1 MKFRQNKW
9 DSSLL
14 YAEFNLFSF
23 TLQYAIYRVCCVCM
37 KFYAHLCA
45 ECKKSCCRHFGL
57 VSHNNSL
64 NFHSWCTRTLLLSS
78 SRVCV
83 VAQKSASRQ
92 FTLIMNYWKC
102 HNSLLQPKKKRR
114 VATQPTICA
123 ILRCSFCVHLFF
135 AAAFACDAPKDEL
148 VVMFCYVCKFAKQF
162 NLYNM
167 GRRFL

>member
-1 MKFRQNKW
+1 MKFRRNKW

-14 YAEFNLFSF
+14 YAVFNLFSF
-23 TLQYAIYRVCCVCM
+23 TLQYAIYRVVVFAWNFM
-37 KFYAHLCA
+37 LIFMQSA
-45 ECKKSCCRHFGL
+45 KKSCCRHFGL

-102 HNSLLQPKKKRR
+102 HNSLLQPEKKTKSCNSANDMCNSALLFLCLPLFYCCVCMRCTQRR
-114 VATQPTICA
+114 A
-123 ILRCSFCVHLFF
+123 RCDVLLCLQ
-135 AAAFACDAPKDEL
+135 
-148 VVMFCYVCKFAKQF
+148 VCKTIQF
-162 NLYNM
+162 V
-167 GRRFL
+167 